1 MQLRRRSSAQQKEP
15 RPQELPRTFAML
27 PAKARPSS
35 CLPPRAS
42 LVLVPQSAR
51 LPECTYVDLLC
62 LFLDEIVCLTGYFA
76 GRCLP
81 TCRPGSSSPESDLSY
96 RCASAVHVV
105 RRHAKSL
112 RITPDSTQQEQSF
125 NSYVLS
131 VLGMKRNFL
140 DFVGVALLLLRESQS
155 TVGRK
160 RKSTS
165 HWQNSSASDSKAF
178 T

>member
-1 MQLRRRSSAQQKEP
+1 MH
-15 RPQELPRTFAML
+15 
-27 PAKARPSS
+27 
-35 CLPPRAS
+35 
-42 LVLVPQSAR
+42 
-51 LPECTYVDLLC
+51 TYVDLLC
-62 LFLDEIVCLTGYFA
+62 LFLNEIVCLTGYFA

-125 NSYVLS
+125 KAYVLS

-178 T
+178 TSYLSRLLSLRKEPKECTQTSQGLNGSSRHKSTSS